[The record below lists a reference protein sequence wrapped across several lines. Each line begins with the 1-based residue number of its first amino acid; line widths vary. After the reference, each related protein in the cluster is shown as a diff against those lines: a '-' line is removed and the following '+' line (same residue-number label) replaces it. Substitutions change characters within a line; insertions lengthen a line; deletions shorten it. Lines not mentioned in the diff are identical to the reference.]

1 MKEKIEEIKARFQK
15 AENREKYT
23 EFILHAGK
31 VNDADKIRKYFDD
44 AHNIAY
50 KQEKT
55 ENEERQIDIGTE
67 HDFWRKVQQI
77 EKWLDD
83 NDWAK

>member
-31 VNDADKIRKYFDD
+31 VNDADKIRKCFDD

-77 EKWLDD
+77 EKWLDE